1 MEMREMAKESHS
13 HGSGK
18 DNREVPVGHHLVL
31 KKEKKK
37 VSGSWKV
44 RVEGKDRR
52 QRVSLQD
59 RV

>member
-1 MEMREMAKESHS
+1 MAIESHS

-31 KKEKKK
+31 KKEKK

-52 QRVSLQD
+52 QRVSLPD

>member
-1 MEMREMAKESHS
+1 MAKESHS

-59 RV
+59 LV